1 MKTRCLALT
10 VVLAVASLARA
21 GDYTPIAIDPSSF
34 NQDPVIEAAAPKSVA
49 EPSIVT
55 HTADGGTNKTGNTW
69 YEIGFMTNSTGLP
82 VHNST
87 FTTNGHTFQMA
98 PDYHGN
104 CVFFVGHQQ
113 SSWTPILDPATATL
127 VTPAQFDHLSI
138 LNASGNGP
146 CRIGY
151 TIHYQ
156 GGATEIGPLPI
167 TSYDWFNNDLAG
179 HQAKAYDAFG
189 RSGMNGV
196 IANNGTN
203 AGELFYGDV
212 VVGDTST
219 KITSI
224 DFYWWGNGTAQ
235 NPWSNGRSF
244 IFGVSGSTDGGT
256 TYTPIAV
263 TGYNADGIIEA
274 DAPKAV
280 GAGFGSPLT
289 NDNTYCTMTMDGGT
303 SKRGATWMEAGY
315 YTPNSTAGLPVAGST
330 ITSATEPS
338 IHYTMPSSYV
348 GNCAVCLASNFP
360 TANVKLQ
367 TPAAYGGLSLLLGG
381 ANAGS
386 FGTTVRAVTQ
396 FADGSSETNF
406 IVGPDWT
413 IRNVPI
419 AYLCFGQSVPGGRGV
434 QNIPDQFPN
443 YFASWFGQFPIRDPR
458 NGGAAYPNVPSV
470 RLFDALIP
478 VNNSSIQI
486 TNVALSITNAGNFT
500 TAISVF
506 AISGNGGS
514 SPLITQ
520 PLGIVTDSA
529 TGTILRYSTN
539 LNAFAAAN
547 NITNNAVPMDIN
559 FIKGWQGSNTFTL
572 SVSNRLGNAV
582 NYQWKRAP
590 RGGGWRDVNFSFDMS
605 TFANVAGA
613 NIAGATSNYLTI
625 SNATLADSADYI
637 VVASNPYGSFTS
649 YVATVMVLTTNN
661 SVLLGSANG
670 DTITKYTSD
679 LDSAAPA
686 EYFGS
691 AIDQVAQK
699 WLSRGTGA
707 TNNFGGIS
715 PGLGNLPFIGPAGYV
730 VTPVSGASF
739 VNSIRFFC
747 ANDGQ
752 GRDPRDYTLE
762 GSNDGTS
769 WTRISGGPLMG
780 TLMLPILRGLTGSAT
795 LDAVANPCLEVD
807 FANANSYKSYRVTVT
822 NNIEPYQTPLMQI
835 AEIQL
840 LGTFVPAPPAW
851 VRQPDPSTIAYV
863 GTSPTFAAKASGLGS
878 LAPKYQWFKSPST
891 AIAGATTSLLTLS
904 NVQLADSG
912 SSYYCVAT
920 NNFGTITSSSGAL
933 TVLAAPTQAY
943 PAAVLAN
950 NPKAYIRLDEPEN
963 GSGNNGVIA
972 HDYAGGHNGY
982 YSNTVNGVS
991 GYNSAIDPD
1000 TAMQVGAASDQLV
1013 NGINDVDFGRAA
1025 NSPGAAFSVEAWVF
1039 GGSQTASN
1047 CIIAKGVNGI
1057 LAPGI
1062 GTGTEQYAIDLVGTF
1077 APTNTFRFLVRGA
1090 NGQGYQA
1097 ISPIPPYDTANG
1109 NPTWHH
1115 LVGVCDQP
1123 NSNVFL
1129 YVDGILVASGTIPPS
1144 AGIIAQPLPTTIGS
1158 RQSDPTTDYI
1168 NQWVGTI
1175 DDVAIYGA
1183 ALNAGQILNH
1193 FYAGQRPPIIT
1204 LQPTSQTKPENVTV
1218 TFPTASYGAGTLSYQ
1233 WYNSDGNFPTTPL
1246 GGQTSPNLS
1255 FNTSVS
1261 QSGNFY
1267 QLVVSNPYGSTTSSV
1282 AQLIVVGGLPSFATD
1297 IPSSQTYLIGH
1308 VIQLHVDV
1316 LGTAPF
1322 TYQWQKNGVN
1332 ISEDFR
1338 TSGTHTNTLTIGYAT
1353 NADSGNYQCIVQNG
1367 AGTTPSTL
1375 DAILVTNVSG
1385 SSVTPFNAAR
1395 NGWFYQ
1401 LTGTGAGGAGMSN
1414 NAVTLTDNAG
1424 NTIGASFLSN
1434 KVDVTSFTAQF
1445 VYQLAIGAGNG
1456 ADGVTFCIQNDP
1468 RGVTAIGGGGGSIG
1482 YSGITPSVAL
1492 AMNIYNPNTRGINL
1506 LQNGTVPTAGA
1517 GAYAP
1522 ILPVDLGNVAN
1533 PIQVNIIYS
1542 GGIAS
1547 ATFKDLVTSATFSTN
1562 FPINI
1567 PSIIGGNQAYVGFTG
1582 ADGGVF
1588 STQVISNFTMSPPAV
1603 RINSGK
1609 VGDSLVLTWP
1619 ASSGA
1624 FLKTTSA
1631 LGSPSVWTLATS
1643 PFTVVSNQAH
1653 VVVSPLLGNQFY
1665 RLEVY
1670 P

>member
-1 MKTRCLALT
+1 MKIRFLT
-10 VVLAVASLARA
+10 LGIVMGITALARA
-21 GDYTPIAIDPSSF
+21 SDYTPIAIDPSSF
-34 NQDPVIEAAAPKSVA
+34 NQDPVIEAAAPKSIA
-49 EPSIVT
+49 EPPIVT

-69 YEIGFMTNSTGLP
+69 YEVGYMTNSSGLP

-87 FTTNGHTFQMA
+87 FTTNNHTFLMA

-127 VTPAQFDHLSI
+127 TTPAQFDHISV

-151 TIHYQ
+151 TLHYQ
-156 GGATEIGPLPI
+156 GGATEVGLVPI
-167 TSYDWFNNDLAG
+167 TSYDWFDNTAAG
-179 HQAKAYDAFG
+179 HTVKAYDAFG
-189 RSGMNGV
+189 RVGMNGV
-196 IANNGTN
+196 CANNVTN
-203 AGELFYGDV
+203 AAEIFYGDV
-212 VVGDTST
+212 AVGDPGT

-244 IFGVSGSTDGGT
+244 IFGMSGSTDGGA
-256 TYTPIAV
+256 TYSPIPV

-289 NDNTYCTMTMDGGT
+289 NDNTYCTMAMDGGT
-303 SKRGATWMEAGY
+303 TKRGATWMESGY
-315 YTPNSTAGLPVAGST
+315 YTPNPTAGLPAAGST
-330 ITSATEPS
+330 ITSATQPS
-338 IHYTMPSSYV
+338 IHYTMPSTYV

-360 TANVKLQ
+360 TANIKFQ
-367 TPAAYGGLSLLLGG
+367 TPAAYGGLSLLLGDANG
-381 ANAGS
+381 AINI
-386 FGTTVRAVTQ
+386 RAIIQ

-406 IVGPDWT
+406 IAGVDWT
-413 IRNVPI
+413 TRTVPQS
-419 AYLCFGQSVPGGRGV
+419 YLCFGQSVPGGRGV
-434 QNIPDQFPN
+434 QNIPDQFAN
-443 YFASWFGQFPIRDPR
+443 YFQPYFGAFPIRDPR
-458 NGGAAYPNVPSV
+458 NGGAAFPNVPSV
-470 RLFDALIP
+470 RLFDALLP
-478 VNNSSIQI
+478 VTNSSVQI
-486 TNVALSITNAGNFT
+486 TNVSLSITNAGNFT
-500 TAISVF
+500 TTVAIF
-506 AISGNGGS
+506 AVSGNGGS
-514 SPLITQ
+514 APLITQ
-520 PLGIVTDSA
+520 PIAMVTDSA
-529 TGTILRYSTN
+529 TGSTNSYSTN
-539 LNAFAAAN
+539 GNSLAAAN
-547 NITNNAVPMDIN
+547 NITNTAIPIDIN
-559 FIKGWQGSNTFTL
+559 LTRAWQGSNNITL
-572 SVSNRLGNAV
+572 AVSNRLGNAV
-582 NYQWKRAP
+582 GYQWKRAP
-590 RGGGWRDVNFSFDMS
+590 RGGGWRDINFSFDMS

-613 NIAGATSNYLTI
+613 NIAGAASNVLTI

-661 SVLLGSANG
+661 SILLGAANG

-679 LDSAAPA
+679 TDSGAPA
-686 EYFGS
+686 EFFGA
-691 AIDQVAQK
+691 AIDQQQQK

-707 TNNFGGIS
+707 TNNFGGLTAGI
-715 PGLGNLPFIGPAGYV
+715 GNLPFIGPAGYV

-747 ANDGQ
+747 ANDIV

-762 GSNDGTS
+762 GSNDGSS
-769 WTRISGGPLMG
+769 WTTITSGLLLG
-780 TLMLPILRGLTGSAT
+780 TLMFPIGRGGVGPIPLNSPMAQPVMEVNFPNAT
-795 LDAVANPCLEVD
+795 
-807 FANANSYKSYRVTVT
+807 SYKSYRVTIT
-822 NNIEPYQTPLMQI
+822 NNIEPYQTPLMQL

-851 VRQPDPSTIAYV
+851 VRQPDPSTIAFV
-863 GTSPTFAAKASGLGS
+863 GTAPTFAAKASGLGS
-878 LAPKYQWFKSPST
+878 LAPKYQWYKSPST
-891 AIAGATTSLLTLS
+891 AISGATSSLLQLS

-920 NNFGTITSSSGAL
+920 NNFGTITSSSGTL
-933 TVLAAPTQAY
+933 TVIAAPTQPY

-950 NPKAYIRLDEPEN
+950 SPRAYWRLDEPEN
-963 GSGNNGVIA
+963 GTGNNGVVA
-972 HDYAGGHNGY
+972 HDYAGGHNGF
-982 YSNTVNGVS
+982 YSNTVNAVL
-991 GYNSAIDPD
+991 GYNPVADPD
-1000 TAMQVGAASDQLV
+1000 TATQVGATIDQLV
-1013 NGINDVDFGRAA
+1013 AGINDVDFGRAA

-1039 GGSQTASN
+1039 GASQLASN
-1047 CIIAKGVNGI
+1047 TIIAKGINGA

-1062 GTGTEQYAIDLVGTF
+1062 GTGTDQYAIDLAGTF

-1090 NGQGYQA
+1090 TGQGYQA
-1097 ISPIPPYDTANG
+1097 ISRIPPFDITTGQA
-1109 NPTWHH
+1109 TWHH

-1129 YVDGILVASGTIPPS
+1129 YVDGLLSASATIPPN

-1158 RQSDPTTDYI
+1158 RQGDPTLDYN
-1168 NQWVGTI
+1168 NQWIGAI
-1175 DDVAIYGA
+1175 DDVAIYGT
-1183 ALNAGQILNH
+1183 ALSAGQILTH
-1193 FYAGQRPPIIT
+1193 FYAGQRPPIIS
-1204 LQPTSQTKPENVTV
+1204 LQPTNQTTPENVIV
-1218 TFPTASYGAGTLSYQ
+1218 TFYTSSYGPGTLSYQ
-1233 WYNSDGNFPTTPL
+1233 WYHSDSSSPTTPV

-1261 QSGNFY
+1261 QDGNFY
-1267 QLVVSNPYGSTTSSV
+1267 QLIVTNPYGSTTSTV
-1282 AQLIVVGGLPSFATD
+1282 AKLNVVGGVPSFSTD

-1308 VIQLHVDV
+1308 VIQLEVDV

-1322 TYQWQKNGVN
+1322 TYRWQKNGVDLVN
-1332 ISEDFR
+1332 DFR
-1338 TSGTHTNTLTIGYAT
+1338 TSGTHTNILTIGYAT
-1353 NADSGNYQCIVQNG
+1353 NADTGNYQCLVQNG

-1385 SSVTPFNAAR
+1385 NLVTPFNSAR
-1395 NGWFYQ
+1395 NGWSYQ

-1414 NAVTLTDNAG
+1414 NAVTLTDNVG
-1424 NTIGASFLSN
+1424 NTIGACFLSN
-1434 KVDVTSFTAQF
+1434 RIDVTSFTAQF
-1445 VYQLAIGAGNG
+1445 VYQLAVGAGNG

-1468 RGVTAIGGGGGSIG
+1468 RGVTAIGGGGGALG

-1492 AMNIYNPNTRGINL
+1492 ALNIYAPNTRGINL
-1506 LQNGTVPTAGA
+1506 LQNGVLPTAGA
-1517 GAYAP
+1517 GAFAP
-1522 ILPVDLGNVAN
+1522 ILPVDLGGVAN

-1542 GGIAS
+1542 GGNAS
-1547 ATFKDLVTSATFSTN
+1547 ATFRDLVTSTTYSTN

-1567 PSIIGGNQAYVGFTG
+1567 PSIIGGNQAYVGFSG

-1603 RINSGK
+1603 KINSQK

-1624 FLKTTSA
+1624 FLKTTPA
-1631 LGSPSVWTLATS
+1631 LGNPSVWTLATS

-1665 RLEVY
+1665 RLEIY

>member
-1 MKTRCLALT
+1 MKSRLLALG
-10 VVLAVASLARA
+10 VALTLTSLARA
-21 GDYTPIAIDPSSF
+21 SDYTPIAIDPSSF
-34 NQDPVIEAAAPKSVA
+34 NQDPVIEAAAPKSIA

-69 YEIGFMTNSTGLP
+69 YEVGYMTNSTGLP
-82 VHNST
+82 AHNST
-87 FTTNGHTFQMA
+87 FTTNNHTFRMA

-127 VTPAQFDHLSI
+127 TTPAQFDHLSI
-138 LNASGNGP
+138 LNSSGNGP

-151 TIHYQ
+151 TLHYQ
-156 GGATEIGPLPI
+156 GGATEVGLVPI
-167 TSYDWFNNDLAG
+167 TSYDWFDNTAAG
-179 HQAKAYDAFG
+179 HGAKAYDAFG
-189 RSGMNGV
+189 RAGMNGV
-196 IANNGTN
+196 VANNGTN
-203 AGELFYGDV
+203 AGEIFYGDV
-212 VVGDTST
+212 AIGDPGTP
-219 KITSI
+219 ITSI
-224 DFYWWGNGTAQ
+224 DFFWWGNGTAQ

-244 IFGVSGSTDGGT
+244 IFGVSGSTDNGA
-256 TYTPIAV
+256 TYSPIPV

-280 GAGFGSPLT
+280 GAGFVSALT
-289 NDNTYCTMTMDGGT
+289 NGSTYCTMTMDAGT
-303 SKRGATWMEAGY
+303 RKFGATWMESGY
-315 YTPNSTAGLPVAGST
+315 FTPSPNAGLPVAGST
-330 ITSATEPS
+330 IASATQPS

-386 FGTTVRAVTQ
+386 FGTTIRAVTQ
-396 FADGSSETNF
+396 FADGSTETNF

-413 IRNVPI
+413 LRNIPQ
-419 AYLCFGQSVPGGRGV
+419 AYVCFGQSVPSGYGV
-434 QNIPDQFPN
+434 QNLPIQFPN
-443 YFASWFGQFPIRDPR
+443 YFDPVFGAFPIRDPR
-458 NGGAAYPNVPSV
+458 NGGTAFPNVPSV
-470 RLFDALIP
+470 RLYDALIP
-478 VNNSSIQI
+478 VNNSSVQI
-486 TNVALSITNAGNFT
+486 TNVALTITNAGNFT
-500 TAISVF
+500 TTIAVF
-506 AISGNGGS
+506 AISGNSGS

-520 PLGIVTDSA
+520 PLGTVTDSA
-529 TGTILRYSTN
+529 TGSILSFSTN
-539 LNAFAAAN
+539 GNALVAAN
-547 NITNNAVPMDIN
+547 NITNVAVLNDIN
-559 FIKGWQGSNTFTL
+559 YTRAWEGTNNITL

-605 TFANVAGA
+605 TFVNVAGP
-613 NIAGATSNYLTI
+613 NIAGATSNVLTI
-625 SNATLADSADYI
+625 SNATLTDSADYI

-649 YVATVMVLTTNN
+649 YVATVMVMTTNN
-661 SVLLGSANG
+661 SVLLGQANG
-670 DTITKYTSD
+670 DTIAKYTGDS
-679 LDSAAPA
+679 DSATAA
-686 EYFGS
+686 EFYGAAS
-691 AIDQVAQK
+691 DQVAQK

-707 TNNFGGIS
+707 TNIFGGLS
-715 PGLGNLPFIGPAGYV
+715 SGVGNLPFIGPAGYV
-730 VTPVSGASF
+730 VTPISGASF

-747 ANDGQ
+747 ANDSV

-762 GSNDGTS
+762 GSNDGSS

-780 TLMLPILRGLTGSAT
+780 TLMLPIARGATGPAT
-795 LDAVANPCLEVD
+795 LNPVVNPCIEVD
-807 FANANSYKSYRVTVT
+807 FANATSYKSYRVTVT
-822 NNIEPYQTPLMQI
+822 NNIEPYQTALMQI

-840 LGTFVPAPPAW
+840 LGTFVPAPPTW
-851 VRQPDPSTIAYV
+851 VRQPDANTTAYV

-878 LAPKYQWFKSPST
+878 LAPKYQWFKAPSS

-920 NNFGTITSSSGAL
+920 NSFGQITSSSGAL
-933 TVLAAPTQAY
+933 TVIAAPTQPY

-950 NPKAYIRLDEPEN
+950 SPRAYWRLDEPEN
-963 GSGNNGVIA
+963 GTGNNGVVA
-972 HDYAGGHNGY
+972 HDYAGGHNGF
-982 YSNTVNGVS
+982 YSNTVNAVL
-991 GYNSAIDPD
+991 GYNPAADPD
-1000 TAMQVGAASDQLV
+1000 TAMQVGSTSDQLV
-1013 NGINDVDFGRAA
+1013 SGINDVDFGRPA
-1025 NSPGAAFSVEAWVF
+1025 NSAGATFSVEAWAF
-1039 GGSQTASN
+1039 GNSQTGTNA
-1047 CIIAKGVNGI
+1047 IVAKGYNGI

-1062 GTGTEQYAIDLVGTF
+1062 GTGTEQYALDVHAVT
-1077 APTNTFRFLVRGA
+1077 APYRFRFLVRGA
-1090 NGQGYQA
+1090 NGQGYPAQSTA
-1097 ISPIPPYDTANG
+1097 VPYDTTTFQ
-1109 NPTWHH
+1109 PTWHH

-1123 NSNVFL
+1123 HSNIFL
-1129 YVDGILVASGTIPPS
+1129 YVDGLLAASGSIPTN
-1144 AGIIAQPLPTTIGS
+1144 AGIISQPLPTTIGS
-1158 RQSDPTTDYI
+1158 RQSTPTADYD

-1175 DDVAIYGA
+1175 DDVAIYGSVLSPA
-1183 ALNAGQILNH
+1183 QIQAH

-1204 LQPTSQTKPENVTV
+1204 LQPTNQTTPENVTV
-1218 TFPTASYGAGTLSYQ
+1218 TFYTASYGAGTLTYQ
-1233 WYNSDGNFPTTPL
+1233 WYLSDGNNPTTPV

-1261 QSGNFY
+1261 QNNNYY
-1267 QLVVSNPYGSTTSSV
+1267 QLIVSNPYGSTTSSV
-1282 AQLIVVGGLPSFATD
+1282 AQLFVVGGAPSFATD
-1297 IPSSQTYLIGH
+1297 IPSAQTYLIGH
-1308 VIQLHVDV
+1308 VIQLEVDV

-1322 TYQWQKNGVN
+1322 TYRWQKNGVDLSDN
-1332 ISEDFR
+1332 FR
-1338 TSGTHTNTLTIGYAT
+1338 ISGTHTNVLTIGYAT

-1367 AGTTPSTL
+1367 TGTTPSTL

-1385 SSVTPFNAAR
+1385 QLAVPFTTGR
-1395 NGWFYQ
+1395 SGWFYQ

-1414 NAVTLTDNAG
+1414 NAVTLTDNVG
-1424 NTIGASFLSN
+1424 NTISSCFMSN
-1434 KVDVTSFTAQF
+1434 KIDVTSFTASF
-1445 VYQLAIGAGNG
+1445 IYQLAVGAGNA
-1456 ADGVTFCIQNDP
+1456 ADGATFCIQNDT

-1506 LQNGTVPTAGA
+1506 LQNGVTPVAGA

-1522 ILPVDLGNVAN
+1522 ILPVDIGNTAN

-1542 GGIAS
+1542 GGNVS
-1547 ATFKDLVTSATFSTN
+1547 ATFRDLVTSTSFSTN

-1567 PSIIGGNQAYVGFTG
+1567 PSVIGGNQAYVGFTG

-1603 RINSGK
+1603 KINSQK
-1609 VGDSLVLTWP
+1609 IGDSLVLTWP
-1619 ASSGA
+1619 SSSGA

-1631 LGSPSVWTLATS
+1631 LGSPSDWTLATS

-1653 VVVSPLLGNQFY
+1653 VVVSPLMGNQFY
-1665 RLEVY
+1665 RLEIY